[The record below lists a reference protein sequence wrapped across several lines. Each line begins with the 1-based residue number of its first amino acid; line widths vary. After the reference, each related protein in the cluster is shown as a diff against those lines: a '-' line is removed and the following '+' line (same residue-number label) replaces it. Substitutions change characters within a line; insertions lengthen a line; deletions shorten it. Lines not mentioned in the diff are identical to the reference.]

1 MYDAAVREDDDDGR
15 KFAYRSLC
23 VGDGDVVRMELVVES
38 VGDTLRCFDEA
49 ATLCKRGGTY
59 ADFN

>member
-1 MYDAAVREDDDDGR
+1 MYDAAVREEDDRR

-23 VGDGDVVRMELVVES
+23 VGDGVRMELVVEC
-38 VGDTLRCFDEA
+38 VGDTLRCFDET